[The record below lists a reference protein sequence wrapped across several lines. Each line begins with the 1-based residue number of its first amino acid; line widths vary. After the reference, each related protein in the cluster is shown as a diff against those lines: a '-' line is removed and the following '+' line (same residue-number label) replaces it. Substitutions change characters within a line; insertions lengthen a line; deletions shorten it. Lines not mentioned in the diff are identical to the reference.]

1 MTEYTMTK
9 KVLIS
14 GGSGLVG
21 TSLSKK
27 LIAAGYEVNI
37 LSRRPGIKDGIK
49 AFEWNIEKT
58 EIDMEAYK
66 GVTAIIHLAG
76 AGIANSRWTNSRKE
90 VLVDSRVESA
100 RLLYLG
106 AVKAGVN
113 LSAFVSA
120 SGINYYGSN
129 TTDHIFVESD
139 PPTSEFIS
147 DCCVQWEAAA
157 DEFKELTRV
166 VKLRTGIVMSQN
178 GGALDRM
185 AKPIKL
191 GIGSP
196 LGSGNQYVPYIHI
209 DDLCEMYLYALENNS
224 VNGAYNACNGDHIN
238 NIELTETLARALRR
252 PLWMPNVPEFALKLL
267 FGEMADILLYGSRAS
282 ADKIK
287 STGFNFRF
295 QNLEQTL
302 YDIYE

>member
-1 MTEYTMTK
+1 MTK

-21 TSLSKK
+21 TALSKK

-37 LSRRPGIKDGIK
+37 LSRSPGEKEGVR
-49 AFEWNIEKT
+49 AYEWNIEKT

-66 GVTAIIHLAG
+66 GVSAIIHLAG
-76 AGIANSRWTNSRKE
+76 AGIADSRWTNNRKE
-90 VLVDSRVESA
+90 VLIDSRVESA

-106 AVKAGVN
+106 AVKAGIK

-120 SGINYYGSN
+120 SGINYYGSQIS
-129 TTDHIFVESD
+129 DHIFIETD

-157 DEFKELTRV
+157 DEFKDLTRV
-166 VKLRTGIVMSQN
+166 VKLRTGVVFSKN
-178 GGALDRM
+178 GGALERM
-185 AKPIKL
+185 AKPIKM
-191 GIGSP
+191 GFGAP
-196 LGSGNQYVPYIHI
+196 LGSGRQYMPYIHI
-209 DDLCEMYLYALENNS
+209 DDLCEMYIYALENDFM
-224 VNGAYNACNGDHIN
+224 NGVYNACNGDHIN
-238 NIELTETLARALRR
+238 NIELTETLAHELKKS
-252 PLWMPNVPEFALKLL
+252 LWMPKVPQFAMKLL
-267 FGEMADILLYGSRAS
+267 FGEMAEILLYGSRAS

-287 STGFNFRF
+287 STGFKLRF